1 MGFLDDVAAKLGGK
15 QGQDGGLASMQKL
28 FSSNGGLQGMTS
40 KLTNSGLGKQ
50 VQSWVS
56 TGQNQ
61 PVSGRQMQQAMD
73 PDQLH
78 AMASQAGMSDEECS
92 EHLAKAM
99 PEMVNQATPQGQ
111 IPQQDPFAKGLD
123 SLKRMLKV

>member
-1 MGFLDDVAAKLGGK
+1 MGILDEVTAKLGGQ
-15 QGQDGGLASMQKL
+15 QGQDGGVASLQKL
-28 FSSNGGLQGMTS
+28 FTSNGGLQGMTS
-40 KLTNSGLGKQ
+40 KLTSNGLGKQ

-61 PVSGRQMQQAMD
+61 PVTGQQMQQAME
-73 PDQLH
+73 PGQLH
-78 AMASQAGMSDEECS
+78 AVASQAGISDDEAS

-123 SLKRMLKV
+123 SLKRMLKI